1 MEKALTALLT
11 NIANLFKVKT
21 IISIVVIV
29 AMTVGFLTGLVPVE
43 VYAPLATA
51 VMTYFF
57 TRKDVK

>member
-1 MEKALTALLT
+1 MEKALETLLV

-21 IISIVVIV
+21 IISFVVIV
-29 AMTVGFLTGLVPVE
+29 AMTMGFLAGLVPVE

-57 TRKDVK
+57 TRKE